1 MKVKLAK
8 WGNSLGLR
16 LPKAVAEEVE
26 LKEGDELDVLVEG
39 RELRLRRQVPTRL
52 YSLEEMIAE
61 MDRLGPKNRP
71 EFIDFG
77 PDVGAEII
85 DDDGSRR
92 LQPARGGRPSLGGSK
107 TDTRKRAKR
116 HQASGRSDGS

>member
-1 MKVKLAK
+1 MKVKLSK

-26 LKEGDELDVLVEG
+26 LQEGDELDVTVEG
-39 RELRLRRQVPTRL
+39 RELRLRRQVPTRR

-61 MDRLGPKNRP
+61 MDRLGLENRP

-85 DDDGSRR
+85 DDDYSRGIVSAPSGGSR
-92 LQPARGGRPSLGGSK
+92 LGRSK
-107 TDTRKRAKR
+107 TDTRKGAKR
-116 HQASGRSDGS
+116 RQAGGGSDRS

>member
-16 LPKAVAEEVE
+16 LPKAVAEEAG
-26 LKEGDELDVLVEG
+26 LKEDDELDVVFRG
-39 RELRLRRQVPTRL
+39 NELRLRRRLPARL
-52 YSLEEMIAE
+52 YSLKEMLAE
-61 MDRLGPKNRP
+61 MDRLGPQNRP

-85 DDDGSRR
+85 DDDESQGLRSTRSRR
-92 LQPARGGRPSLGGSK
+92 PRLGRPQTNAGTGTK
-107 TDTRKRAKR
+107 RRKAG
-116 HQASGRSDGS
+116 GRSD